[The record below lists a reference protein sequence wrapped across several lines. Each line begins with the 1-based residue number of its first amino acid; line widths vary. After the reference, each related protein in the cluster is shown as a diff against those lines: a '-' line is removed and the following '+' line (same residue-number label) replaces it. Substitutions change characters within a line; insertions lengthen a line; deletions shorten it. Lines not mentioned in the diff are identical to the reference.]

1 METLQARILIQ
12 HKQGATIAYLY
23 NREAFDLLEIEKQTY
38 DNSQFIEIG
47 QILKIEGK
55 KYRVESI
62 NFKMEEKLYEMNNQY
77 GINIYSPTD
86 PSDFNCQIGVFVNQ
100 LD

>member
-38 DNSQFIEIG
+38 DNSQFIEI
-47 QILKIEGK
+47 E
-55 KYRVESI
+55 
-62 NFKMEEKLYEMNNQY
+62 
-77 GINIYSPTD
+77 YS
-86 PSDFNCQIGVFVNQ
+86 
-100 LD
+100 

>member
-1 METLQARILIQ
+1 L
-12 HKQGATIAYLY
+12 
-23 NREAFDLLEIEKQTY
+23 
-38 DNSQFIEIG
+38 S
-47 QILKIEGK
+47 ILKIEGK
-55 KYRVESI
+55 RYRVESI